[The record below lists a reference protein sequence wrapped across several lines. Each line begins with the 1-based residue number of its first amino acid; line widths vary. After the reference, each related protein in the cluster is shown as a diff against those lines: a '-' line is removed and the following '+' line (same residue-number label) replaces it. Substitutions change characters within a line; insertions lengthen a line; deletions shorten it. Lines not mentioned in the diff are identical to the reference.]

1 MRNLAIMSLI
11 FVAPLLNGCISP
23 SEERANALAVATA
36 RCEKQGK
43 QVHVVDV
50 SQHGVANVTRFD
62 TTIDFECVGP
72 GEPGYVQPPPK

>member
-1 MRNLAIMSLI
+1 MRNFALL
-11 FVAPLLNGCISP
+11 PLTLVVPFLTGCISP
-23 SEERANALAVATA
+23 SQEKANALAIATT

-72 GEPGYVQPPPK
+72 GDAGYVPPPKQ

>member
-1 MRNLAIMSLI
+1 MRAAALVMVTLPAIFLS
-11 FVAPLLNGCISP
+11 GCISA
-23 SEERANALAVATA
+23 SDERANALAIATT

-50 SQHGVANVTRFD
+50 SQHGVVNVTRFD

-72 GEPGYVQPPPK
+72 GELGYVTPPQK

>member
-1 MRNLAIMSLI
+1 MRILAMASLI
-11 FVAPLLNGCISP
+11 FAASLLYGCISP
-23 SEERANALAVATA
+23 SEERANALAIATT

-72 GEPGYVQPPPK
+72 GEPGYVPPVKQ